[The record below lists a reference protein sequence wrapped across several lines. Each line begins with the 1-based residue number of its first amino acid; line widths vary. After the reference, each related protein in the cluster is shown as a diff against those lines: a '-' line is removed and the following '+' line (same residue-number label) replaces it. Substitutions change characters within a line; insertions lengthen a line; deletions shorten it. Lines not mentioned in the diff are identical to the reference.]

1 MDPPNTTTGYG
12 PSSVPRSAIFAGDVS
27 SFLMF
32 KLRFKALQRT
42 KGHLDVL
49 DMKIEAYRA
58 KVEDARTRQQAEEAK
73 KLNTA
78 SGVIANDL
86 FERLSASVLS
96 ELMKLLGDQ
105 VSDGLELW
113 HLLCTKYSPSEDI
126 VLEEGLFENIALK
139 IISSARW
146 HSGRGTLSVFVQGLC
161 EQLDKLKRVKK
172 ATDHGLSFDVVQ
184 SLVLRAV
191 LESVKGAIQYQHVHS
206 TFYSRQIKSEDFES
220 VTLAAFLVE
229 VRAVDAAAEMSARGA
244 PQAGAK
250 PAKSKAWRDRGR
262 GRGGKPHG
270 GGGGGGPARRCSPP
284 DPSGWAGQRRSSSAR
299 PGLGL

>member
-1 MDPPNTTTGYG
+1 M
-12 PSSVPRSAIFAGDVS
+12 
-27 SFLMF
+27 
-32 KLRFKALQRT
+32 
-42 KGHLDVL
+42 
-49 DMKIEAYRA
+49 
-58 KVEDARTRQQAEEAK
+58 
-73 KLNTA
+73 
-78 SGVIANDL
+78 
-86 FERLSASVLS
+86 
-96 ELMKLLGDQ
+96 
-105 VSDGLELW
+105 
-113 HLLCTKYSPSEDI
+113 
-126 VLEEGLFENIALK
+126 
-139 IISSARW
+139 
-146 HSGRGTLSVFVQGLC
+146 QGLC

-172 ATDHGLSFDVVQ
+172 ATDHGLSFNVVQ

-270 GGGGGGPARRCSPP
+270 GGSGGGSGGGGGGAAAAAPRGGIGGQTR
-284 DPSGWAGQRRSSSAR
+284 SG
-299 PGLGL
+299 GLGSGGLRPKILDTPGDQGIVLPHAMFVRGNR